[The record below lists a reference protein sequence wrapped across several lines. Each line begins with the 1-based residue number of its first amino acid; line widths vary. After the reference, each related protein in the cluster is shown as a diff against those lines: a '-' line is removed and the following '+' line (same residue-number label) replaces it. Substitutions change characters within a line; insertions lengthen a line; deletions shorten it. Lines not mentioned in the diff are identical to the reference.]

1 MAPYN
6 LPLPRPVPEG
16 NGSYRKHGDH
26 QEKGNNKQ
34 QVKLVKRTT
43 KTIEKNPHEEVTSL
57 TFLLI

>member
-1 MAPYN
+1 MASYN

-16 NGSYRKHGDH
+16 NGSYSKLGDH

-57 TFLLI
+57 TLLLI